1 MMEVAA
7 REGYRCS
14 SANWSNIMT
23 HYLLAQLMPW
33 LENII
38 VNDNSYKNK
47 ILVKNLFNI
56 LTFRNQINLIKSN
69 LIFKLLY
76 FSLGL

>member
-1 MMEVAA
+1 
-7 REGYRCS
+7 
-14 SANWSNIMT
+14 MT